1 MTVSESKLKLL
12 LLWDLLKEKT
22 DEDHSLT
29 TGKICQELH
38 DRYGISSE
46 RKSIYNDIDTINA
59 FYDYKYI
66 NEQASEEIVKER
78 GNGTNKGY
86 HIEGRYFEPSEIKI
100 LVNLLRSARGISA
113 LLEKTIIDKLCVL
126 VSNHAADEIKKE
138 SVFFRRPK
146 TPEQTLFYNIE
157 WIEEAIKKDFKIE
170 FQYLHWTIQGDLEP
184 RHNGKRY
191 LVSPWKIV
199 WSDAY
204 YLLAYD
210 SEKSMMK
217 TYRIDKISKLRI
229 TAESRIGRESYTE
242 IDFIDY
248 TSRRIAM
255 YGGREETLTIRCK
268 KELIDVFF
276 DYFGKESLMVIKEND
291 EYIRIRMIMQVS
303 PPFFGW
309 IASLGNSVE
318 ILQPVVVRQ
327 EYMQYLNEII
337 GMY

>member
-22 DEDHSLT
+22 DENHSLT

-46 RKSIYNDIDTINA
+46 RKSIYNDIETINTY
-59 FYDYKYI
+59 YDYKYR
-66 NEQASEEIVKER
+66 NERASEEIVKER
-78 GNGTNKGY
+78 GNGANKGY

-113 LLEKTIIDKLCVL
+113 LLEKTIIDKLCVQ
-126 VSNHAADEIKKE
+126 VSSHVANEIKKE

-157 WIEEAIKKDFKIE
+157 WIEEAIKKDFQIE
-170 FQYLHWTIQGDLEP
+170 FQYLHWTIQGNLEP

-191 LVSPWKIV
+191 LVSPWEII

-210 SEKSMMK
+210 SEKSLMK

-229 TAESRIGRESYTE
+229 TAESRIGRELYSN
-242 IDFIDY
+242 IDFTDY

-255 YGGREETLTIRCK
+255 YGGREEIITIRCK
-268 KELIDVFF
+268 KEVMDVFF

-303 PPFFGW
+303 PTFFGW

-318 ILQPVVVRQ
+318 ILRPVAVRQ
-327 EYMQYLNEII
+327 EYMHYLHEII